1 MIVGVPE
8 KAKETKL
15 FLEESEVTEEDSVV
29 EAMREIQRWQ
39 QESEAGWW
47 RRVDAEILMLTFLRS
62 SAGNLSL
69 ERPST

>member
-1 MIVGVPE
+1 MPE

-47 RRVDAEILMLTFLRS
+47 RRVGADILMLTFLRS
-62 SAGNLSL
+62 SSGNLAL